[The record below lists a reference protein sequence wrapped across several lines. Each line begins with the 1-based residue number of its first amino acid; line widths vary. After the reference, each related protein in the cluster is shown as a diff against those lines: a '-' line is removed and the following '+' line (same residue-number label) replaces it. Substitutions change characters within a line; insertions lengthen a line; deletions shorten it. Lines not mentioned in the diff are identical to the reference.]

1 MTTINSKKR
10 KVGRILHLTL
20 KKLPFDVMI
29 TGEKRIEYR
38 VSSKWIKSR
47 LEDKDYELIKFVNG
61 YGNDKPYFFSKYEGW
76 EIEMFDNVINYSNG
90 LIVESNKGTIK
101 IKLGEIIEKGNLK

>member
-1 MTTINSKKR
+1 MTTTKPKKR
-10 KVGRILHLTL
+10 EVRRILHLTL

-38 VSSKWIKSR
+38 GSSKWMLSR

-101 IKLGEIIEKGNLK
+101 IKLGKIIEKGNLK

>member
-1 MTTINSKKR
+1 MIKKNSKEN
-10 KVGRILHLTL
+10 KVERILNLTL

-38 VSSKWIKSR
+38 ASSKWIISR
-47 LEDKDYELIKFVNG
+47 LEGKNYDLIKFVNG

-76 EIEMFDNVINYSNG
+76 EIEMIDNVVNYSNG
-90 LIVESNKGTIK
+90 LIVESKKGTIK